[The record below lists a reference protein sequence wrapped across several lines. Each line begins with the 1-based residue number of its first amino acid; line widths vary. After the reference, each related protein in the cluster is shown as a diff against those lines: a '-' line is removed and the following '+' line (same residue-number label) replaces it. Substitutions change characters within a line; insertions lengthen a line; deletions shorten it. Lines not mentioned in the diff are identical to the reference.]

1 MTTDAL
7 EFLNKFEEKIN
18 GCVLTVEGVQ
28 TRLSQE
34 DEEYLLNVFM
44 GYIKPEDTIFT
55 LFDKANAQFAIEHVE
70 TKWAI
75 AYGYL
80 LAKLKYNL

>member
-44 GYIKPEDTIFT
+44 GYIKPEDTTFT

-80 LAKLKYNL
+80 LAKLKYGL

>member
-1 MTTDAL
+1 MATDAL
-7 EFLNKFEEKIN
+7 DFLNKFEEKIN
-18 GCVLTVEGVQ
+18 GCVMTIDGKQV
-28 TRLSQE
+28 RLSQE
-34 DEEYLLNVFM
+34 DEDYLLNVFM
-44 GYIKPEDTIFT
+44 GYIKPEDTTFT